1 MKAGQ
6 SAKLQCSAT
15 GQPQPVISWKKD
27 GGDDFPAAR
36 ERRMHVIPND
46 DQFFIVSTS
55 NIDEGVY
62 TCMARNE
69 AGVIATNATVTI
81 LGKCYICIAF
91 KICDCVY

>member
-1 MKAGQ
+1 MFVKKPVDITVKAGQ

-55 NIDEGVY
+55 NIDELKQRQR
-62 TCMARNE
+62 TCIVELAAR
-69 AGVIATNATVTI
+69 IQY
-81 LGKCYICIAF
+81 LK
-91 KICDCVY
+91 